1 MLNRRHLRIKVL
13 QALYAYYQSNE
24 DSYRRTENDMMQAIE
39 RIYDLYIYLM
49 LTFGELNAIAVRRIE
64 DNKKKIRPSDLELN
78 PNMKFVENDLIK
90 LLIENKELRAISE
103 DLKVNWVGDD
113 HQEMFKKMLLHI
125 RESETYFEFMENGLT
140 GFEEDKQFALALF
153 KTEIA
158 NYPLLYDFF
167 EEKSIQW
174 MDDIDL
180 ACSMVLK
187 TMKSFTLEGDNDI
200 LKLYKDK
207 EDEQQFVT
215 ELLRKTISLDKE
227 NELLIDDLTKNWEL
241 DRIAKMDVV
250 LMKMAITEF
259 QIFNSIPTKVTLNE
273 YIEISKFYSTP
284 KSHTFI
290 NGVLDKAID
299 RLTKENKILKVGR
312 GLIN

>member
-24 DSYRRTENDMMQAIE
+24 DSFRRTENEMMQAIE
-39 RIYDLYIYLM
+39 RIHDLYLYLI
-49 LTFGELNAIAVRRIE
+49 LSFGELNAIAAHRIE
-64 DNKKKIRPSDLELN
+64 ENKKKIRPSAEELN
-78 PNMKFVENDLIK
+78 PNMKFVNNEIARILM
-90 LLIENKELRAISE
+90 ESKELRKISE
-103 DLKVNWVGDD
+103 DKKVNWVGDN
-113 HQEMFKKMLLHI
+113 HQEMFKKMYLHI
-125 RESETYFEFMENGLT
+125 RESETFFEFMNNGLT
-140 GFEEDKQFALALF
+140 GFEEDKQFAIALF

-158 NYPLLYDFF
+158 NFPLLYDFF

-180 ACSMVLK
+180 ACTMVLK
-187 TMKSFTLEGDNDI
+187 TIKSFTKDGENAI
-200 LKLYKDK
+200 MELYKDK
-207 EDEQQFVT
+207 DDEQDFVR
-215 ELLRKTISLDKE
+215 ELLRKTISMDKE
-227 NELLIDDLTKNWEL
+227 NELLIDELTKNWEL

-259 QIFNSIPTKVTLNE
+259 QIFNNIPTKVTLNE

-290 NGVLDKAID
+290 NGVLDKAIIE
-299 RLTKENKILKVGR
+299 LTKDNKIKKVGR

>member
-1 MLNRRHLRIKVL
+1 
-13 QALYAYYQSNE
+13 
-24 DSYRRTENDMMQAIE
+24 
-39 RIYDLYIYLM
+39 
-49 LTFGELNAIAVRRIE
+49 
-64 DNKKKIRPSDLELN
+64 
-78 PNMKFVENDLIK
+78 MKFVENDLIK

>member
-78 PNMKFVENDLIK
+78 PNMKFVENDLVK

-125 RESETYFEFMENGLT
+125 RESETYFEFMENGVS